1 MSITNNQ
8 VQNQEVETIQVAN
21 GETKNAYRA
30 GFTGKERS
38 LMIATYGTFG
48 KDYMTVDDAIQFANY
63 AIADHLRE
71 IDNLKILK
79 NKKLIE
85 KYSQDESELETILEL
100 IKNSKVQK
108 NQDAEANG

>member
-1 MSITNNQ
+1 MSITNNL

-48 KDYMTVDDAIQFANY
+48 KDFMTVDDAIQFANY

-71 IDNLKILK
+71 IENLKILK
-79 NKKLIE
+79 KKKLIE
-85 KYSQDESELETILEL
+85 KYSQDESELETILAL
-100 IKNSKVQK
+100 IKKNKNQQ
-108 NQDAEANG
+108 NQDAEVNG